1 MDRPKRRSFLTAGM
15 ASFPL
20 AVLAQQSNRPARP
33 HFVAAG
39 SDRFGE
45 HHVLGVSTTAF
56 KVATGDANGGMFI
69 MEHSSR
75 KQGGPPRHVHRNEDE
90 WWYVIDGNYIAEVGS
105 ERFQLKPGDCLLG
118 PRGVPHVW
126 AFVGDTPGRMLIAFA
141 PASKMEEYF
150 RQFAV
155 RSGAYSTWNN
165 RRDKENARAHGIE
178 LLGPPLP
185 VA

>member
-1 MDRPKRRSFLTAGM
+1 MDRTKRRSFLTAGM

-20 AVLAQQSNRPARP
+20 TVLAQQSNRPARP

-75 KQGGPPRHVHRNEDE
+75 KKGGPPRHVHHNEDE
-90 WWYVIDGNYIAEVGS
+90 WWYVIDGNYIAEVGN

-165 RRDKENARAHGIE
+165 PRDKENARAHGIE